1 MTKVRRR
8 ARWAEEAAGSFVALV
23 LRGLGSTWRVR
34 TEGENPLLLG
44 DGAQLGALWHRDLLP
59 AAFVFRDQ
67 DLLVPVSRSRDGG
80 LASAIA
86 VRLGYAEPA
95 RGSSSE
101 GGTGAFRTLLREL
114 RAGKTTAIIT
124 DGPRG
129 PERESKPGIIALARL
144 SGVPITA
151 VVFSAR
157 PALRFRSWDRMVL
170 PLPFAQVVC
179 RFGEPFAIGSDC
191 GRRSEIS
198 SRMTLDAD
206 TNTMTDELDERLG
219 LR

>member
-1 MTKVRRR
+1 MI
-8 ARWAEEAAGSFVALV
+8 
-23 LRGLGSTWRVR
+23 RGLGSTWRIR

-44 DGAQLGALWHRDLLP
+44 KTAQLGALWHRDLLP

-67 DLLVPVSRSRDGG
+67 GLLVPVSRSRDGG

-86 VRLGYAEPA
+86 VKLGYAEPA

-101 GGTGAFRTLLREL
+101 GGAGAFRTLLREL

-129 PERESKPGIIALARL
+129 PERESKPGIITLARL

-157 PALRFRSWDRMVL
+157 PALRFRSWDRMVF
-170 PLPFAQVVC
+170 PLPFARVVC
-179 RFGEPFAIGSDC
+179 RFGAPFPVGTDFDRNGDESCRAA
-191 GRRSEIS
+191 
-198 SRMTLDAD
+198 LDAG
-206 TNTMTDELDERLG
+206 TNVMTDELDERLD

>member
-1 MTKVRRR
+1 MTIARRHT
-8 ARWAEEAAGSFVALV
+8 RWAEEIIGGFVALV
-23 LRGLGSTWRVR
+23 IRCLGSTWRIR
-34 TEGENPLLLG
+34 TEGENPLLSS
-44 DGAQLGALWHRDLLP
+44 DAAQLGALWHRDLLL

-67 DLLVPVSRSRDGG
+67 EFLVPVSRSRDGG

-86 VRLGYAEPA
+86 VKLGYAEPA

-101 GGTGAFRTLLREL
+101 GGAGAFRTLLREL
-114 RAGKTTAIIT
+114 QAGKTTAIIT

-129 PERESKPGIIALARL
+129 PGRKSKPGIITLARL

-170 PLPFAQVVC
+170 PLPFARVVC
-179 RFGEPFAIGSDC
+179 RFGEPFPVETES
-191 GRRSEIS
+191 GRGHEESCRAV
-198 SRMTLDAD
+198 LDAN
-206 TNTMTDELDERLG
+206 TNTMTDELDLHLG